1 MRLQE
6 AKLVLKKAGYLL
18 EDTSTGDRMSVSNKV
33 AMAKL
38 FNLKSPEEKQI
49 ATYLI
54 KKKFTLTDIKP
65 DDEDPK
71 DKRMFFEYFYKGE
84 SIFEVSICFY
94 INEDHVREV
103 NYFIN
108 GGMSGNDDYYLGWIK
123 DFYADYIAEE
133 LEEAIEDADYDPDAE
148 DDYDED

>member
-1 MRLQE
+1 MKLYE
-6 AKLVLKKAGYLL
+6 AKKILKNAGYLL
-18 EDTSTGDRMSVSNKV
+18 EDTSTGNRMSVGNKV

-49 ATYLI
+49 AMYLI

-84 SIFEVSICFY
+84 SIFEISICFY
-94 INEDHVREV
+94 IDEDGTKQV
-103 NYFIN
+103 NFDVD
-108 GGMSGNDDYYLGWIK
+108 GGMSGNDDYYKGWIK
-123 DFYADYIAEE
+123 DFYADSIAEE
-133 LEEAIEDADYDPDAE
+133 LEIAIEDADYDPDAE
-148 DDYDED
+148 DEYDED

>member
-1 MRLQE
+1 MKLNE
-6 AKLVLKKAGYLL
+6 AKNILKKAGYLI
-18 EDTSTGDRMSVSNKV
+18 EDTSTGDRMSIGNKV

-49 ATYLI
+49 AMYLI
-54 KKKFTLTDIKP
+54 KKKFTLTNIKP

-84 SIFEVSICFY
+84 SIFEISICFY
-94 INEDHVREV
+94 INEDRVREV
-103 NYFIN
+103 NFDIN
-108 GGMSGNDDYYLGWIK
+108 GEMSGNDDYYPCWIK
-123 DFYADYIAEE
+123 DFYADSIAEE